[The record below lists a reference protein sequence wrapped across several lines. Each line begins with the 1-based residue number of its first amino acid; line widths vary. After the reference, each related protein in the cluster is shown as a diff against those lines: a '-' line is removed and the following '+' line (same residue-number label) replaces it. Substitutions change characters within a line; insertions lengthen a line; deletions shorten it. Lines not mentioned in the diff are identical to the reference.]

1 MSINEIIQNPST
13 GVKQP
18 TIDAQFKRLRSYG
31 TTELKSAVFI
41 DSYDASQPDAK
52 AVGNTGA
59 SGYIE
64 LGSNQKSNPVGLYG
78 KDTQYTAAN
87 PNRGKLSIKP
97 NIGAANIT
105 QETVELMGIGADDT
119 NATLVGTRGKTM
131 PTGAWIRCR
140 NDAANPVNAA
150 FTLTNIPEGGAANGY
165 LFSSVINNTTNANP
179 GQYNMFY
186 TNITGG
192 NETNT
197 AVITINPTNT
207 DKLDYT
213 IKAPPEVATQASLIL
228 EGNVITKNN
237 GFAGRVTTP
246 AGLTTPP
253 ILITG
258 LTTNA
263 VIMLTCVGAS
273 NAGIFY
279 TPTAGQFTI
288 TSTGAAATVAYQVI
302 EL

>member
-1 MSINEIIQNPST
+1 MSLNQIIQLPNNSF
-13 GVKQP
+13 KNP
-18 TIDAQFKRLRSYG
+18 TIDAQFKHIRTYG
-31 TTELKSAVFI
+31 TTELKSAVYVEA
-41 DSYDASQPDAK
+41 YDPAQPDAK
-52 AVGNTGA
+52 KQGNIGA
-59 SGYIE
+59 AGQLVI
-64 LGSNQKSNPVGLYG
+64 GTNQVSNPVGLYG
-78 KDTQYTAAN
+78 KDTQYVVGA
-87 PNRGKLSIKP
+87 PNKGKLSIKP
-97 NIGAANIT
+97 NVGAAAVIT
-105 QETVELMGIGADDT
+105 ETVELMGIGADDT
-119 NATLVGTRGKTM
+119 NAVGKAM

-140 NDAANPVNAA
+140 NDVATPINAA
-150 FTLTNIPEGGAANGY
+150 FTLTNIPEGGANSGY

-192 NETNT
+192 AETNT

-213 IKAPPEVATQASLIL
+213 IKAPPEVATQASLTL

-246 AGLTTPP
+246 AGLTTPA
-253 ILITG
+253 INITG

-263 VIMLTCVGAS
+263 VIMLTCVDAS

-279 TPTAGQFTI
+279 TPSAGSFTI
-288 TSTGAAATVAYQVI
+288 TSTGAAADVAYQVI
-302 EL
+302 KL